1 MMILERYVGGTV
13 IKGALL
19 ALFVLTAVSTF
30 FSFMGQLTDLGKDY
44 GLAQA
49 SYYMLLT
56 LPRRAYEMVPT
67 AALLGGLVSLGQ
79 LAAASELVVMRAS
92 GVSVARIAAAV
103 LKAGV
108 VLVIVTVILGEWLAP
123 TSEQRA
129 QTLRAE
135 ARSGYITLKG
145 STGFWARDGDNFVN
159 VRRVLPDARLQDVFI
174 YEYGADQKLRAALH
188 ADSADYRDGGWV
200 LHDVKQ
206 SVIGEDKV
214 TTTTQASQRWGTL
227 INPELLNALSV
238 APEDLSAWS
247 LLSYTH
253 YLQRNNLDARRYQLA
268 FWVKLVTPLT
278 ILVML
283 FVAVPFVFGPLR
295 SSGSGLRI
303 LIGVMVGLGF
313 YLLNQLFNHL
323 GLVYG
328 LAPLLSAGL
337 PSALFIAG
345 GLVAY
350 RRVR

>member
-1 MMILERYVGGTV
+1 MILERYIGGTV

-30 FSFMGQLTDLGKDY
+30 FSFMGQLTDLGSDY
-44 GLAQA
+44 GLTQA
-49 SYYMLLT
+49 LYYMLLT

-92 GVSVARIAAAV
+92 GVSVARIVVAV

-108 VLVIVTVILGEWLAP
+108 VLMVITVVLGEWLAP
-123 TSEQRA
+123 ASEQRA

-145 STGFWARDGDNFVN
+145 DTGFWARDGDSFVN
-159 VRRVLPDARLQDVFI
+159 VRRILPDARLEDVFI
-174 YEYGADQKLRAALH
+174 YTYGAGEQLRAALH
-188 ADSADYRDGGWV
+188 ADSADYKDGGWI
-200 LHDVKQ
+200 LHGIRE
-206 SVIGEDKV
+206 SVIGADKV
-214 TTTTQASQRWGTL
+214 TTVTRDSQRWGTL
-227 INPELLNALSV
+227 INPQLLGVLSV
-238 APEDLSAWS
+238 APENLSAWS
-247 LLSYTH
+247 LLSYAD
-253 YLQRNNLDARRYQLA
+253 YLKRNNLDPRRYQLA
-268 FWVKLVTPLT
+268 FWVKLITPVT

-295 SSGSGLRI
+295 SGGSGLRI
-303 LIGVMVGLGF
+303 LVGVMVGLGF

-328 LAPLLSAGL
+328 LDPLLSAGL
-337 PSALFIAG
+337 PSVLFIAG
-345 GLVAY
+345 GLLAF
-350 RRVR
+350 RRVH